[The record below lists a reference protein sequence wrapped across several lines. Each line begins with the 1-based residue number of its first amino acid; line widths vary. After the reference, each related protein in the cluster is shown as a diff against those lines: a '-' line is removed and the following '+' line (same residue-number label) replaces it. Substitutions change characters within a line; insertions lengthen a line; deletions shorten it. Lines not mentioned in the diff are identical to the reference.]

1 LTSSL
6 FKKGSG
12 MQFALNGP
20 SGRTALESTVLT
32 IGSSPDNL
40 LVIDN
45 VKVSAHH
52 AEIRPEEHGYSITDL
67 GSIHGTYVNGERLD
81 FNTPRM
87 LGPGNSIAI
96 GDAVFTYV
104 VKDEDQAQP
113 PLSSATEQA
122 RTSGMPSSDEETLP
136 GQTAYGV
143 GMIDMPPGT
152 EQPYMQPV
160 YPGGVTPSD
169 AVTTPGYVPATQER
183 RKNHLLLWIGL
194 GLGLLVVIGLAIGG
208 YFYFT
213 RSTPEKTLDAYCKA
227 LLGQDYLTAY
237 NQLSTSLQTTERESQ
252 FAHTLEAQGRI
263 TSCTHG
269 SVNINGATALVDLV
283 FLSSSGQSS
292 NSPIT
297 LTQDSGNTWKISV
310 PFPPSVTLN
319 TYCYALKNKDYQT
332 AYDQFS
338 SNIKNQ
344 VSESNYET
352 NEGQGES
359 SVGGITKCTVSNVS
373 ENGTS
378 ASGTITFFAGNGQ
391 SGASH
396 YMLTNEAGFWK
407 INGIQ

>member
-1 LTSSL
+1 
-6 FKKGSG
+6 

-20 SGRTALESTVLT
+20 SGRTVLESTILT

-87 LGPGNSIAI
+87 LSPGNSIAI
-96 GDAVFTYV
+96 GDAVFTYAV
-104 VKDEDQAQP
+104 EDEEQIE
-113 PLSSATEQA
+113 PLLSATVEQA
-122 RTSGMPSSDEETLP
+122 SSSGTSSFDEETLP
-136 GQTAYGV
+136 AQTAYGV
-143 GMIDMPPGT
+143 GITGTPPGT
-152 EQPYMQPV
+152 QQPYMQPV
-160 YPGGVTPSD
+160 YLGTIPPGYVGPV
-169 AVTTPGYVPATQER
+169 PGYVPATQER
-183 RKNHLLLWIGL
+183 RKNRLLIWIGL

-213 RSTPEKTLDAYCKA
+213 RSTPEKTLDAYCNA

-252 FAHTLEAQGRI
+252 FAHILDAQGRI

-269 SVNINGATALVDLV
+269 SASISGATALVNLV
-283 FLSSSGQSS
+283 FRSSSGQSS
-292 NSPIT
+292 NSPVT
-297 LTQDSGNTWKISV
+297 LTQDSANTWKISV
-310 PFPPSVTLN
+310 PFPPKVTLN
-319 TYCYALKNKDYQT
+319 TYCFALTNKDYQT

-338 SNIKNQ
+338 SFIKSQ
-344 VSESNYET
+344 VTESAYET
-352 NEGQGES
+352 NESQGDS

-373 ENGTS
+373 ESGAS
-378 ASGTITFFAGNGQ
+378 ATGTITFFAGNGQ
-391 SGASH
+391 SAASH
-396 YMLTNEAGFWK
+396 YTLTDEGGFWK
-407 INGIQ
+407 ISGVQ

>member
-1 LTSSL
+1 
-6 FKKGSG
+6 
-12 MQFALNGP
+12 MQVALNGP
-20 SGRTALESTVLT
+20 SGRTVLESTVLT

-87 LGPGNSIAI
+87 LSPGSSIAI

-104 VKDEDQAQP
+104 VEDEPQIQL
-113 PLSSATEQA
+113 PLSASAEQESS
-122 RTSGMPSSDEETLP
+122 SGMPSSNEETLSA
-136 GQTAYGV
+136 QTAYGV
-143 GMIDMPPGT
+143 GMIDMPPET
-152 EQPYMQPV
+152 QQSYMQHA
-160 YPGGVTPSD
+160 YPGIVPPGFVSP
-169 AVTTPGYVPATQER
+169 TPGYVPATKER
-183 RKNHLLLWIGL
+183 RKNRFLMWIGL

-213 RSTPEKTLDAYCKA
+213 RSTPEKTLDTYCDA

-252 FAHTLEAQGRI
+252 FVHTLQAQGRI
-263 TSCTHG
+263 TSCKHG
-269 SVNINGATALVDLV
+269 SANINGALALVNLV

-292 NSPIT
+292 NSPVT
-297 LTQDSGNTWKISV
+297 LTQDSASTWKISV
-310 PFPPSVTLN
+310 PFPPAVTLN
-319 TYCYALKNKDYQT
+319 TYCYALTNKDYQT

-338 SNIKNQ
+338 SFIKSQ
-344 VSESNYET
+344 VTESDYET
-352 NEGQGES
+352 NESQGES
-359 SVGGITKCTVSNVS
+359 SVGGISKCTVSDVS
-373 ENGTS
+373 ESGTS
-378 ASGTITFFAGNGQ
+378 ATGTITFFAGNGQ

-396 YMLTNEAGFWK
+396 YTLTNESGFWK
-407 INGIQ
+407 ISGIH

>member
-1 LTSSL
+1 
-6 FKKGSG
+6 
-12 MQFALNGP
+12 MQVALNGP
-20 SGRTALESTVLT
+20 SGQTILESTVLT

-87 LGPGNSIAI
+87 LSRGNSIAI

-104 VKDEDQAQP
+104 VEDEPQIQS
-113 PLSSATEQA
+113 PLSAPTGQA
-122 RTSGMPSSDEETLP
+122 SSFGTPSSDDETLP
-136 GQTAYGV
+136 AQTAYGAGV
-143 GMIDMPPGT
+143 IDMLPGAQ
-152 EQPYMQPV
+152 QPYMHPV
-160 YPGGVTPSD
+160 YPGSIPPGDVGP
-169 AVTTPGYVPATQER
+169 TPGYVPATQER
-183 RKNHLLLWIGL
+183 RKNRLLLWIGL

-213 RSTPEKTLDAYCKA
+213 RSTPEKTLDAYCRA

-237 NQLSTSLQTTERESQ
+237 NQLSISLQTTERESQ
-252 FAHTLEAQGRI
+252 FARILEAQGRI

-269 SVNINGATALVDLV
+269 AANFNGTTALVNLV

-292 NSPIT
+292 NSPVT

-310 PFPPSVTLN
+310 PFPPTITLN
-319 TYCYALKNKDYQT
+319 TYCYALTNKDYQT

-338 SNIKNQ
+338 SLVKSQVAEADYATNESQGESTVGGISRCTVSD
-344 VSESNYET
+344 VSES
-352 NEGQGES
+352 
-359 SVGGITKCTVSNVS
+359 
-373 ENGTS
+373 GTS
-378 ASGTITFFAGNGQ
+378 ATGTITFFAGNGQ

-396 YMLTNEAGFWK
+396 YMLTNEGGFWK
-407 INGIQ
+407 ISGIQ

>member
-1 LTSSL
+1 
-6 FKKGSG
+6 
-12 MQFALNGP
+12 MQVALNGP
-20 SGRTALESTVLT
+20 SGRTVLESTVLT

-87 LGPGNSIAI
+87 LSPGNLIAI

-104 VKDEDQAQP
+104 VEGEPQIQP
-113 PLSSATEQA
+113 PLSATAEQESS
-122 RTSGMPSSDEETLP
+122 SGMPSSDEETLSA
-136 GQTAYGV
+136 QTAYGV

-152 EQPYMQPV
+152 QQPYMHPA
-160 YPGGVTPSD
+160 YPGIVPPGYVGP
-169 AVTTPGYVPATQER
+169 TPGYVPATQER
-183 RKNHLLLWIGL
+183 RKNRLLIWIGL

-208 YFYFT
+208 YIYFT

-252 FAHTLEAQGRI
+252 FVHTLEAQGRI

-269 SVNINGATALVDLV
+269 AANINGASALVNLV
-283 FLSSSGQSS
+283 FLSSSGQST
-292 NSPIT
+292 NSPVT
-297 LTQDSGNTWKISV
+297 LTQDSANTWKISV
-310 PFPPSVTLN
+310 PFPPAVTLN
-319 TYCYALKNKDYQT
+319 TYCYALTNKDYQI

-338 SNIKNQ
+338 SFIKSQ
-344 VSESNYET
+344 VAEPDYAT
-352 NEGQGES
+352 NESQGES
-359 SVGGITKCTVSNVS
+359 SVGGISKCTVSDVS
-373 ENGTS
+373 ESGTS
-378 ASGTITFFAGNGQ
+378 ATGTITFFAGNGQ

-396 YMLTNEAGFWK
+396 YTLTNEGGFWK
-407 INGIQ
+407 ISGIH